1 MTYLIGDPRIRS
13 IPFITRRPTF
23 SQIKSVQLKL
33 ATVYSGLK
41 YPSPSATRK
50 TQTKTSY
57 TETHIDAPETHTDVS
72 GTHTDTPESHT
83 DVSGTHTDTPET
95 HTDVSEAHVNVLETK
110 AEISPFN
117 ESDEERDEFLSETC
131 TPKIKKRRRK
141 KKEKKEVIDPLV
153 MELHT
158 YCRHGDVEA
167 LLKLLRKSDYQLLSS
182 STDQSIPLSID
193 QLTSTDQSVSSSID
207 QLTSTDQSVSSSID
221 QLTSTDQSVSSSTD
235 QLTSTDQSISSSA
248 DQPVASSTDQPVV
261 SSIDQPTSSDQ
272 EFKLDVNSTID
283 NITALHVASSS
294 GHVDV
299 IRVLLLHGAN
309 PIIKY
314 VNYKL
319 IKCYNNIV

>member
-1 MTYLIGDPRIRS
+1 MTYLIGDPRIRH

-41 YPSPSATRK
+41 YPSPNATRK
-50 TQTKTSY
+50 TQTKTNVVTYS
-57 TETHIDAPETHTDVS
+57 ETHIDAPETHTDVS
-72 GTHTDTPESHT
+72 GTHID
-83 DVSGTHTDTPET
+83 DTPET
-95 HTDVSEAHVNVLETK
+95 HTDASEAHVNVLETK

-117 ESDEERDEFLSETC
+117 ESDEERDELLSETC

-167 LLKLLRKSDYQLLSS
+167 LLKLLRKSGYQPLSS
-182 STDQSIPLSID
+182 STDQSISSSID
-193 QLTSTDQSVSSSID
+193 QLTSSDQSVSSSSDQLTSSDQSVSSSID

-235 QLTSTDQSISSSA
+235 QLTSTDQSIS
-248 DQPVASSTDQPVV
+248 SSTDQPVV

-319 IKCYNNIV
+319 IKCYNNII

>member
-1 MTYLIGDPRIRS
+1 MTYLIGDPRIRR

-23 SQIKSVQLKL
+23 SQIKAVQLKL

-41 YPSPSATRK
+41 YPSPIAARK
-50 TQTKTSY
+50 TQTKTDVLNY
-57 TETHIDAPETHTDVS
+57 TETLIDVS
-72 GTHTDTPESHT
+72 
-83 DVSGTHTDTPET
+83 ET
-95 HTDVSEAHVNVLETK
+95 HTDVSETHTDAPETYTNVLENK
-110 AEISPFN
+110 AETSPFN

-131 TPKIKKRRRK
+131 PLKLKKRRRK

-167 LLKLLRKSDYQLLSS
+167 LLKLLRKAGYQSISS
-182 STDQSIPLSID
+182 STDQS
-193 QLTSTDQSVSSSID
+193 VVSSID
-207 QLTSTDQSVSSSID
+207 QPVA
-221 QLTSTDQSVSSSTD
+221 SST
-235 QLTSTDQSISSSA
+235 

-261 SSIDQPTSSDQ
+261 SSTDQPVVSSIDQPVASSTDQ
-272 EFKLDVNSTID
+272 SVASSIDQPVVSSTDQSVASSTDQPVASFTDQSVASFTDQSVVSSINQPTFSDLEFKFDVNATID

-314 VNYKL
+314 ANYKL
-319 IKCYNNIV
+319 IECYNNIV